1 MNHWLILIL
10 TAVAMVAILV
20 LFAWW
25 WTTENWD
32 WASAELKPPRTVSDK
47 AMPKLESW
55 LAEHCNCP
63 FHRSLRMKTVT
74 TSAST
79 DSSAHEPEPQ
89 LHTHPQPLKAYLD
102 WVNWREELEQRV
114 TALEEKMPEDMN
126 LHLDQLFSR
135 LQIMER
141 KLDGYLEDSPS
152 PPTASPTTDSPS
164 DAVQETTGVWTPQS
178 WQLDPR
184 ITPGGPVG
192 FGSEFVDPSDAWT

>member
-10 TAVAMVAILV
+10 TAVAMVAIV
-20 LFAWW
+20 LAFAWW

-32 WASAELKPPRTVSDK
+32 WASAELKPPRTVSQKPPVNHLTEWMRIQEDYN
-47 AMPKLESW
+47 KLM
-55 LAEHCNCP
+55 HQ
-63 FHRSLRMKTVT
+63 RVT
-74 TSAST
+74 NAWG
-79 DSSAHEPEPQ
+79 ALEN
-89 LHTHPQPLKAYLD
+89 LD
-102 WVNWREELEQRV
+102 RRV

-164 DAVQETTGVWTPQS
+164 DAAEQESIPPESLASSRSDQRIIVGGRVGRALKS
-178 WQLDPR
+178 ADP
-184 ITPGGPVG
+184 P
-192 FGSEFVDPSDAWT
+192 DAST

>member
-10 TAVAMVAILV
+10 SAIAMVAILV
-20 LFAWW
+20 VFMWW
-25 WTTENWD
+25 WTTDNWD
-32 WASAELKPPRTVSDK
+32 WASAELKPPRTV
-47 AMPKLESW
+47 
-55 LAEHCNCP
+55 N
-63 FHRSLRMKTVT
+63 
-74 TSAST
+74 
-79 DSSAHEPEPQ
+79 
-89 LHTHPQPLKAYLD
+89 THPTEPGGLILLQPGEPLPTFPSGPTLEQRVKNLD
-102 WVNWREELEQRV
+102 YHLLAVEECWEQRV

-192 FGSEFVDPSDAWT
+192 FGSEFAEPEDVLT